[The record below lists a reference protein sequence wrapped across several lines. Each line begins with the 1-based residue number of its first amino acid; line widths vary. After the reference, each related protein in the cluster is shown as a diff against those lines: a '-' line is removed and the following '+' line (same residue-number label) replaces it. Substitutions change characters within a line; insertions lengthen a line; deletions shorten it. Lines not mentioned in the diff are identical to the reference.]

1 MTQHGGAR
9 PGAGRK
15 KGRATAMNEAARKE
29 AVSGGITPLEYML
42 QVLRDPE
49 TNKMEKMDAAKA
61 AAPYIH
67 ARLNAVD
74 MTAKV
79 QQDERTITDAELLA
93 IAATSRQNT
102 AEEEGYSGLSH

>member
-1 MTQHGGAR
+1 MANHGGR
-9 PGAGRK
+9 RTGAGRK
-15 KGRATAMNEAARKE
+15 PGAIATKSREVASRAMSE
-29 AVSGGITPLEYML
+29 GITPLEYML
-42 QVLRDPE
+42 QVLRSDKS
-49 TNKMEKMDAAKA
+49 NNLEKMDAAKA

-93 IAATSRQNT
+93 IAASSRQNT
-102 AEEEGYSGLSH
+102 AEEEGYTGLSH

>member
-1 MTQHGGAR
+1 MPKGGAR

-15 KGRATAMNEAARKE
+15 PGSVGKKTQEILAG

-49 TNKMEKMDAAKA
+49 TNKLEKMDAAKA

>member
-1 MTQHGGAR
+1 MPPGGAR
-9 PGAGRK
+9 VGAGRK
-15 KGRATAMNEAARKE
+15 RGVPAKKTQELQRRVAAE
-29 AVSGGITPLEYML
+29 GITPLEYML
-42 QVLRDPE
+42 QVLRSSKS
-49 TNKMEKMDAAKA
+49 NNLEKMDAAKA

-93 IAATSRQNT
+93 IAASSRQNT
-102 AEEEGYSGLSH
+102 AEEEGYTGLSH

>member
-1 MTQHGGAR
+1 MPKGGPR
-9 PGAGRK
+9 PGSGRK
-15 KGRATAMNEAARKE
+15 PGSPNKKTAELQSKVAAE
-29 AVSGGITPLEYML
+29 GITPLEYML